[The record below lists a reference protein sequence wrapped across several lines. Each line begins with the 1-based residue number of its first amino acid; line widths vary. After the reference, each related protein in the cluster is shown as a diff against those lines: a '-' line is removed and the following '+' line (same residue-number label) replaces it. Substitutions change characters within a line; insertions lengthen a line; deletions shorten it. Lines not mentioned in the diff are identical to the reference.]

1 LLSVPSS
8 LRVAA
13 VNSNRDRNSSVLM
26 ESTFKDVRDGAV
38 SSSSVIDVDSK
49 SNIAPGGPADVYGE
63 DTATEDQVVTP
74 WFVSVA
80 R

>member
-1 LLSVPSS
+1 
-8 LRVAA
+8 
-13 VNSNRDRNSSVLM
+13 M

-49 SNIAPGGPADVYGE
+49 STVAPGGPHDVYGE
-63 DTATEDQVVTP
+63 DAATEEQVVTP

>member
-1 LLSVPSS
+1 
-8 LRVAA
+8 
-13 VNSNRDRNSSVLM
+13 M

-38 SSSSVIDVDSK
+38 SSSSVIDVDPK
-49 SNIAPGGPADVYGE
+49 SNIAPGGAADVYGE